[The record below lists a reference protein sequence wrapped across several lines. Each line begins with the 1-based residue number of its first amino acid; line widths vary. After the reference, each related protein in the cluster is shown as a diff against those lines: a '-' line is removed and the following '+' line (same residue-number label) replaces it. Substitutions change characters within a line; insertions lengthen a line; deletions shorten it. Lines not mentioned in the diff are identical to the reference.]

1 MSGAAHLETPGRV
14 SEGTPLGSMPM
25 LSIIGPEPS
34 LGLLSDGFCSE
45 VMVLMASVQKD
56 VLLVRTALVPVV
68 ALIIIHTPT
77 NNVIKSHQFPNK

>member
-1 MSGAAHLETPGRV
+1 MSDAADLETPGRV

-25 LSIIGPEPS
+25 LSIIGSGPS
-34 LGLLSDGFCSE
+34 LWLLSDGFCSE
-45 VMVLMASVQKD
+45 VIVFMASVQKD

-77 NNVIKSHQFPNK
+77 NKVIKSHQFHNK